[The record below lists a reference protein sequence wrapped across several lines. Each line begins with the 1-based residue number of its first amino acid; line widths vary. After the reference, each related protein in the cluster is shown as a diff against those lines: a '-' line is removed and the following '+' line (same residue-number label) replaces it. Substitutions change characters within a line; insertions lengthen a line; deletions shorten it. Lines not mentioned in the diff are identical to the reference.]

1 MAGSFQNHL
10 PLLTLTRRGNPAT
23 QGKELVA
30 ARIVTLKWG
39 DRVKDNCENLS
50 DTLPHRRNAL
60 NDFERLHVEALRK
73 FLESLEETIGRLNEI
88 TMQAP
93 LGNLWDQVR
102 DDVSCLDSIGDMMRQ
117 ALDVLEAGFR

>member
-1 MAGSFQNHL
+1 
-10 PLLTLTRRGNPAT
+10 
-23 QGKELVA
+23 VA

-50 DTLPHRRNAL
+50 GTLPHRRNAL